1 MIWRSEG
8 GALLLGHG
16 LCGERC
22 DPGSLGMRDCL
33 RAALTEVQDLR
44 ERQTVLAVLFVQE
57 RTKRQARTG
66 AIMTLK
72 GMLIAEMTWRGLKEG
87 KSLKKVQIQYMRRL
101 TEDRRYR

>member
-1 MIWRSEG
+1 
-8 GALLLGHG
+8 
-16 LCGERC
+16 
-22 DPGSLGMRDCL
+22 
-33 RAALTEVQDLR
+33 
-44 ERQTVLAVLFVQE
+44 VLFVQE